1 MELTNPI
8 QITANRK
15 NDTIYIVEHV
25 SSENAKETATDKVKR
40 LVLDE
45 AGKRDIVTSRKN

>member
-15 NDTIYIVEHV
+15 NETIYIVEHV
-25 SSENAKETATDKVKR
+25 SSDHAKETATDKVKR
-40 LVLDE
+40 LILNE
-45 AGKRDIVTSRKN
+45 AGKRNNMTNMEN